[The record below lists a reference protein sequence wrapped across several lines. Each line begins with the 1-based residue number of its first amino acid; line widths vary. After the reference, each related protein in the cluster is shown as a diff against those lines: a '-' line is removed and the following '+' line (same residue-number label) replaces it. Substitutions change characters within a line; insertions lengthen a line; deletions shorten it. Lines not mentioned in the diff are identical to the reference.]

1 MILNDPRSQK
11 INGGTDRDVT
21 IMFNKKLKDL
31 KYKQTKMN
39 STMSKMKNALE
50 KINSRIME
58 AEE

>member
-1 MILNDPRSQK
+1 
-11 INGGTDRDVT
+11 
-21 IMFNKKLKDL
+21 MFNKKLKDL

-39 STMSKMKNALE
+39 STMPKMKNALE